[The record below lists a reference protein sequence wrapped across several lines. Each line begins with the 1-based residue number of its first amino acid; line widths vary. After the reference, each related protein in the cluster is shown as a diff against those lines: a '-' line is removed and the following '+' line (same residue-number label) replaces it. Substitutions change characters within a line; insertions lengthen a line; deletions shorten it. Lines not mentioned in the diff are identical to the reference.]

1 MYQYLEKFGRMTVFL
16 SVKKK
21 KKEKKRCKLAV
32 GFETE
37 DVVPIVHMTH
47 FCLLGTGQDYKDKN
61 NLVLFSASRGT
72 L

>member
-21 KKEKKRCKLAV
+21 KKKKRCKLAV